1 LEILAG
7 RIICSLCCLC
17 TLVLAPTLF
26 VCRVSKISKQLT
38 IYAAIPSHPL
48 GKLNNTL
55 RKSCITN
62 EPSQATE
69 ETEKAGPDSC
79 VLWDSQNKNGEEKKK
94 RKKKKK
100 KKKKNFWGGFIFFM
114 SFTTDVPRFDILPL
128 DISQQK
134 EEES

>member
-1 LEILAG
+1 
-7 RIICSLCCLC
+7 
-17 TLVLAPTLF
+17 VLAPTLF

-79 VLWDSQNKNGEEKKK
+79 VLWDSQNKNGEKKK
-94 RKKKKK
+94 KEKKKKK
-100 KKKKNFWGGFIFFM
+100 TVALGLIFFS